1 MQILKVLPKVAPYVL
16 IGMTMLNQTATKLN
30 AANDSFEKQESVTVM
45 NEEKDDMEKKDI
57 PWGDIIPVGCLV
69 ALCCTILLGE
79 HIDKK
84 IDAKETKKS
93 NK

>member
-1 MQILKVLPKVAPYVL
+1 MQILKILPKLAPSVL
-16 IGMTMLNQTATKLN
+16 IGMTMLNPTATKLN
-30 AANDSFEKQESVTVM
+30 ATNDSFEKKEFITIL
-45 NEEKDDMEKKDI
+45 NEEKENIGEKDI